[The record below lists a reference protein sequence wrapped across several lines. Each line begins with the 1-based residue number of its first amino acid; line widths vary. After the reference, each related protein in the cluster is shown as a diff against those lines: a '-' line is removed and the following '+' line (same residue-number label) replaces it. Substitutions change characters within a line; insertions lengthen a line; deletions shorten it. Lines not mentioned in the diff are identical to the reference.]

1 MKTILIHIV
10 FISLCFQ
17 SVLGQEELTIE
28 TFIAEVVANDFGIKI
43 IRNESV
49 IAENENNIG
58 NAGYLPKVNLLATQ
72 DLTINSARQEFLGNQ
87 INEADNA
94 QNTAFQFGAL
104 LDWTIFDGFKMFAT
118 DKKLDLLEQEAKLH
132 YRAEVEIKV
141 FQSALLF
148 YTYLLHEEM
157 QAIYQQSIELSQARL
172 DYIQRRID
180 NGAASKL
187 ELLQSKMDLTAD
199 SAVFMTNQNEMD
211 LIKAEINQMMAR
223 SADSP
228 LTISGNL
235 PDQSD
240 HDDTEIAKKQAM
252 ENNVNLMIAK
262 SNIAVLAQERKEV
275 TSRFYPAIGLYAGY
289 NFNKAENEVGF
300 LLRNRT
306 YGPSF
311 GVSLRWDIIDQ
322 LSRFQDLKNVKIR
335 QENAGFIEKQENL
348 IIDREL
354 TQAFSNLNWAKKNM
368 EFELRNQINRDEI
381 TQITERALQAGSIT
395 PLELREIQFS
405 AVEARGRLL
414 QAQLDY
420 ITAKLNLMLTTGSF
434 GDGELRL

>member
-1 MKTILIHIV
+1 MKTILIHIF

-43 IRNESV
+43 IRNELV

-118 DKKLDLLEQEAKLH
+118 DKKLDFLEQEAKLH

-148 YTYLLHEEM
+148 YTYILHEEM

-180 NGAASKL
+180 NGA
-187 ELLQSKMDLTAD
+187 LT
-199 SAVFMTNQNEMD
+199 
-211 LIKAEINQMMAR
+211 
-223 SADSP
+223 
-228 LTISGNL
+228 
-235 PDQSD
+235 
-240 HDDTEIAKKQAM
+240 
-252 ENNVNLMIAK
+252 
-262 SNIAVLAQERKEV
+262 VL
-275 TSRFYPAIGLYAGY
+275 
-289 NFNKAENEVGF
+289 F
-300 LLRNRT
+300 L
-306 YGPSF
+306 
-311 GVSLRWDIIDQ
+311 
-322 LSRFQDLKNVKIR
+322 
-335 QENAGFIEKQENL
+335 
-348 IIDREL
+348 
-354 TQAFSNLNWAKKNM
+354 
-368 EFELRNQINRDEI
+368 
-381 TQITERALQAGSIT
+381 
-395 PLELREIQFS
+395 
-405 AVEARGRLL
+405 
-414 QAQLDY
+414 
-420 ITAKLNLMLTTGSF
+420 
-434 GDGELRL
+434 